1 MHEKKEIPNTMIIPQ
16 NQAISYL
23 TDSLTGIL
31 KEESLEQVKEE
42 TLRGKYEHRRNP
54 KDST

>member
-1 MHEKKEIPNTMIIPQ
+1 MKKKEIPNTMIIPQ
-16 NQAISYL
+16 DQAISYL

-31 KEESLEQVKEE
+31 KEELLEQVKEE
-42 TLRGKYEHRRNP
+42 TLRGKYDRRNP